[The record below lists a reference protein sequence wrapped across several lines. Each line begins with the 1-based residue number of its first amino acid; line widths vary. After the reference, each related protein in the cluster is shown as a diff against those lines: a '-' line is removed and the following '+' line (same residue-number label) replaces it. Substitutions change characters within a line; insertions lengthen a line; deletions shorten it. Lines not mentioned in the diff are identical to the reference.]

1 MKNVAIVRSSATSV
15 GAPPYFKT
23 GIIRRWAA
31 AFWLWLLFFCVP
43 RCSWFV
49 RWSRPFFLWWATR
62 HSRHIQ
68 HVTMANARRIYGP
81 DISDQQCRDF
91 AWRMTGSFYSFIAD
105 VGRAARLTPQEM
117 RDRVSSVD
125 GRDRYLATRALKR
138 GAIIVTAHMGSFE
151 VGLAALRD
159 LEPRVHVVFRRDF
172 ADRFDTIRQ
181 IVRQRLGIIEHPVD
195 EGLDLW
201 IRLRD
206 ALLTD
211 EVVVIQGDRVMPGQK
226 GQRVPFL
233 GNHILLPTGPIKL
246 AQASGAPVIP
256 IFSLRRPDGK
266 VDIIIE
272 DAIDPVSDNGD
283 PMLRLAKVLE
293 RQVAAH
299 ADQWL
304 VFQPAFCED
313 SAGIEDAAA

>member
-1 MKNVAIVRSSATSV
+1 VKEIAIHPPRAIA
-15 GAPPYFKT
+15 APPPCVQT
-23 GIIRRWAA
+23 GIVRRWAA

-49 RWSRPFFLWWATR
+49 RWGRPFFRWWATR

-68 HVTMANARRIYGP
+68 HVTMTNARRIYGA

-91 AWRMTGSFYSFIAD
+91 AWRVTENFYSFIAD
-105 VGRAARLTPQEM
+105 VGRAARWTPREM
-117 RDRVSSVD
+117 REQVASVE
-125 GRDRYLATRALKR
+125 GRDRYLATRSLKR

-151 VGLAALRD
+151 VGLAALRE
-159 LEPRVHVVFRRDF
+159 LEPKVHVVFRRDL
-172 ADRFDTIRQ
+172 ADRFDAIRQ
-181 IVRQRLGIIEHPVD
+181 VVRRRLGVIEHPVD

-206 ALLTD
+206 ALVAD

-233 GNHILLPTGPIKL
+233 GHHIMLPTGPIKL
-246 AQASGAPVIP
+246 AQASGAPVVP

-266 VDIIIE
+266 IDIVIE
-272 DAIDPVSDNGD
+272 DAIDPASDDGD
-283 PMLRLAKVLE
+283 PMVRLAKVLE
-293 RQVAAH
+293 TQVALH
-299 ADQWL
+299 AEQWL

-313 SAGIEDAAA
+313 SPGSEDAAA